1 MRALGGRSIV
11 RLAACLLLGLCAAAA
26 TSAEA
31 EWALLTR
38 GVQPVKGVPGFGTNA
53 IPALYGEYRLDSL
66 AEPVAVWA
74 TREGLYFDP
83 RIWKGRRAGGL
94 AVRSRAAGTEDAFP
108 APRTLIAA
116 ESAADWTVVAAFPG
130 DTEGNAEVDRF
141 MRAFA
146 ERFARFALSAKLP
159 TDVSFPAVLDGR

>member
-1 MRALGGRSIV
+1 MRALGGRRIV
-11 RLAACLLLGLCAAAA
+11 AMAACLLLGLCAAGAA
-26 TSAEA
+26 PAA
-31 EWALLTR
+31 PEWAILVR
-38 GVQPVKGVPGFGTNA
+38 GVQPVKGIPGFGANA
-53 IPALYGEYRLDSL
+53 IPALYGEYRLASL

-94 AVRSRAAGTEDAFP
+94 AVRERSAGTEAAFP
-108 APRTLIAA
+108 VPRTLVAA

-130 DTEGNAEVDRF
+130 DTAGNAEVDRF

-146 ERFARFALSAKLP
+146 ERFARFALAAKLP